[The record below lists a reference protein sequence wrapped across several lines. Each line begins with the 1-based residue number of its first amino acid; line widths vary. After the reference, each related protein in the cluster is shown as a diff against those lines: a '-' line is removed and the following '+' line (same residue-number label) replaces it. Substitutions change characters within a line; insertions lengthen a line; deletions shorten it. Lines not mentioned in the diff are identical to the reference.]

1 MRSSSSTTIVD
12 EAARDDRLAPVHPG
26 EILLEDFLKPKAIS
40 QYRLARALGVP
51 AQRVHDLVHGRRA
64 ITADTAL
71 RLARFFSIEAQ
82 FWMNLQTR
90 YDLEMAAD
98 TSQERIEREVAP
110 LVA

>member
-1 MRSSSSTTIVD
+1 M
-12 EAARDDRLAPVHPG
+12 
-26 EILLEDFLKPKAIS
+26 
-40 QYRLARALGVP
+40 P

>member
-1 MRSSSSTTIVD
+1 
-12 EAARDDRLAPVHPG
+12 
-26 EILLEDFLKPKAIS
+26 
-40 QYRLARALGVP
+40 VP

-98 TSQERIEREVAP
+98 ASQERIEREVAP
-110 LVA
+110 PVA